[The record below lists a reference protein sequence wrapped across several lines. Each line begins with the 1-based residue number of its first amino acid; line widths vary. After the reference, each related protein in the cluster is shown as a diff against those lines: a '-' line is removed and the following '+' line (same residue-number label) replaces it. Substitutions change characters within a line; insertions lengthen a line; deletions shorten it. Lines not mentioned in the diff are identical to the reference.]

1 MKRIALFFAL
11 LCAANLLRAASGSG
25 TAGERPPLSVSARVH
40 LVQSDKEPALN
51 TTLTEEDV
59 RRIFDKVNMIWSQA
73 HIHVELESVCKA
85 TAVYDPNARKDIGYG
100 WVIAALPRDNLLKN
114 GLNIF
119 YVKELTDN
127 GFHSGS
133 TGFIVVKDSAKLA
146 EVPGGIDEPI
156 PRVTSHE
163 IGHAFSLQH
172 RQEVINLMASKKS
185 GYALNE
191 AEITQ
196 ARAAALAKFATAA
209 QENSELNPKPVIPP
223 APESARTVRPPGS
236 ADGR

>member
-1 MKRIALFFAL
+1 MYRIALLFAL
-11 LCAANLLRAASGSG
+11 LCFANLLRAASGSG
-25 TAGERPPLSVSARVH
+25 TAGEHPTVHVSARVH

-51 TTLTEEDV
+51 TTLTEADV
-59 RRIFDKVNMIWSQA
+59 KRIFGKVNMIWSQA

-85 TAVYDPNARKDIGYG
+85 TAVFDPNAKKDLAYSG
-100 WVIAALPRDNLLKN
+100 VIAAMPRDNLLKN

-119 YVKELTDN
+119 YVKDLTDN
-127 GFHSGS
+127 GFYSDS
-133 TGFIVVKDSAKLA
+133 TGLIVVKDSAKLA

-163 IGHAFSLQH
+163 IGHAFSLKH
-172 RQEVINLMASKKS
+172 RQDVTNLMASKKS

-191 AEITQ
+191 VEIAQ

-209 QENSELNPKPVIPP
+209 KENSESNPKPVVPP
-223 APESARTVRPPGS
+223 APDRP
-236 ADGR
+236 